1 MNLFES
7 QIEKLN
13 LSPTAKNCVIEL
25 RKVCLE
31 NAVDGMPT
39 GLTYDPSKR
48 ERESK
53 MFRAIDEALKIIAN
67 QANDTTKQGDSVL
80 PEFYKK
86 VHEYRPTF
94 EKTWGKVGGETLE
107 IQAPKFAQR
116 MALQ

>member
-39 GLTYDPSKR
+39 NLTYDPSKR
-48 ERESK
+48 QKERD
-53 MFRAIDEALKIIAN
+53 MFEQIDKALQMIATEAD
-67 QANDTTKQGDSVL
+67 DTTKQGDSVL

-94 EKTWGKVGGETLE
+94 EKTWGKVGGDALE
-107 IQAPKFAQR
+107 RQAPKFAQR
-116 MALQ
+116 MVLQ